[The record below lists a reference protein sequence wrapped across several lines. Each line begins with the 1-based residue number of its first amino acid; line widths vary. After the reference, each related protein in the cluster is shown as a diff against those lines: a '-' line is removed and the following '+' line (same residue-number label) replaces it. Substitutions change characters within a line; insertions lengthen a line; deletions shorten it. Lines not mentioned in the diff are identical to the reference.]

1 MIHDKMSSALV
12 VVTFVK
18 LLLQGH
24 MAVQDQF
31 VLPAHLEDLCPYTN
45 FCNETSQRSRADRSF
60 RPCCGGCSC
69 DSECGKTRNCC
80 TYEMD
85 TYRLDEKG
93 SSSCRKAAID
103 HRPNYPQDIVSY
115 RMIDTCPN
123 GDKCYTDEAN
133 SSHMMF
139 PHSSLND
146 GLIYI
151 NKACFEC
158 HNTTGM
164 LPWSIGYV
172 CSMQNLIGHIT
183 DLTTGVNNLIY
194 NNYQEQSCTVHYIP
208 PTLVDV
214 TTHECFPETSIINTC
229 LSNGEINNS
238 LNYET
243 ECMSFNATYRIEAQ
257 SKYFVYANIYCA
269 LCNYVTLKKD
279 CNVETDPVK
288 GSTGSI
294 LLLLDSSDTNDDLD
308 LENKE
313 YCVEVTSFYNDS
325 V

>member
-1 MIHDKMSSALV
+1 MASALV

-31 VLPAHLEDLCPYTN
+31 VLPDDLKDLCPYTS
-45 FCNETSQRSRADRSF
+45 FCNVTSQRSRADRSF

-85 TYRLDEKG
+85 TYRLDEKD
-93 SSSCRKAAID
+93 SSSCRKAAIN
-103 HRPNYPQDIVSY
+103 HGPNYPQDIVSY

-133 SSHMMF
+133 SSHIMF

-151 NKACFEC
+151 NKACCEC
-158 HNTTGM
+158 HNTKGL

-183 DLTTGVNNLIY
+183 DLTSGVNNLIY
-194 NNYQEQSCTVHYIP
+194 SNYQDQSCTVHYIP
-208 PTLVDV
+208 PTVVDV

-229 LSNGEINNS
+229 LSNGEIDIS
-238 LNYET
+238 SNYET

-257 SKYFVYANIYCA
+257 NKYFVFANIYCA
-269 LCNYVTLKKD
+269 LCNNVTLKKD
-279 CNVETDPVK
+279 CNVDTDPVK
-288 GSTGSI
+288 TSTGSI
-294 LLLLDSSDTNDDLD
+294 LLLLDSSDPNGDLD

-313 YCVEVTSFYNDS
+313 YCAEVTSFYYNS